1 MRARFRS
8 LRRPGVPMKLRLL
21 ALLVSTS
28 LPFASGCAADEIDP
42 GGAAYPEPIGYT
54 PPQAAGQPSPRVAPA
69 PEASGTSSSDEVVV
83 GGDDESHAMQGQGA
97 ERSDAQD
104 LESPDANGPGFEG
117 QGAEGPGAA
126 DPGDDQGADSQGEGA
141 DGDVYADNDPS
152 ALSDFR
158 APLDPYGAWTQDPTY
173 GTVWVPSPD
182 VVGDDFTPY
191 VTGGHWAYDDDYL
204 WVSDYDW
211 GWAPFHY
218 GRWARG
224 DRLGWEWI
232 PGRRYAGA
240 WVSWRYGERGS
251 PYVGWAPRAPTW
263 GWRDGLAVR
272 LGSVPSAPYAFVGA
286 RDLFGPSLGSHVIA
300 GPAAASIVAHTRPWA
315 TPSSGRLAVAGPG
328 RSAGQGPP
336 PSALNLPSSA
346 VVHSSAGDRGI
357 LQAQAFAR
365 PSTAVA
371 LGARAPQRSAGGDGW
386 AGSRRASTTLGS
398 SLPSRYA
405 ATAPSHF
412 GGRFGAGFAGSPGAQ
427 APMMRSPSYSQGAR
441 AYPGAPNSSSTYRTP
456 AGAYGRSRGGYGG
469 YYRSPGAS
477 LGWGARPSGAG
488 GTGQAGPGASHGSG
502 MGGGFHGTGGGGGS
516 HGGRGGG
523 FRGGGGNRG
532 GGGRR

>member
-1 MRARFRS
+1 MRS
-8 LRRPGVPMKLRLL
+8 VM
-21 ALLVSTS
+21 
-28 LPFASGCAADEIDP
+28 DEIDP

-97 ERSDAQD
+97 E
-104 LESPDANGPGFEG
+104 
-117 QGAEGPGAA
+117 
-126 DPGDDQGADSQGEGA
+126 
-141 DGDVYADNDPS
+141 
-152 ALSDFR
+152 R